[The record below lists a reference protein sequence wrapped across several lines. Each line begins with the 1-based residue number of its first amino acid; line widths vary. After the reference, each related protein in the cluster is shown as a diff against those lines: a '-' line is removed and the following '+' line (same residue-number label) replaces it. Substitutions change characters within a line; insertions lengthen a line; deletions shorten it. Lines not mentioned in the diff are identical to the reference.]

1 VYARVIGRVLHEFTV
16 RTGQLVIR
24 LPAKP
29 QPLHF
34 TLLQIKELNAKMKLI
49 VTGATGFVGS
59 EVIRQALRNSA
70 ITKVVAL
77 ARKPVLPPSDAG
89 PDADTTKLQ
98 SVLLED
104 WVSPYSEAVKD
115 HLKGAD
121 GCIWFVPPTLVTT
134 VSRSHV
140 FVIGLWLSHRPN
152 QER

>member
-1 VYARVIGRVLHEFTV
+1 
-16 RTGQLVIR
+16 
-24 LPAKP
+24 
-29 QPLHF
+29 
-34 TLLQIKELNAKMKLI
+34 MKLI

-134 VSRSHV
+134 VSGSHV